1 MNNDVVIPIAKDSLH
16 YTYTKFKDMDL
27 DVDKHNHIF
36 MGMALERMAVGVL
49 KECMSVIDNMA
60 DPNDSDRYFWAV
72 QAVGQRVK
80 EHFGLE
86 Q

>member
-1 MNNDVVIPIAKDSLH
+1 MNNDVVIPIARDSLH

-36 MGMALERMAVGVL
+36 MGMALERMAAGVL

>member
-1 MNNDVVIPIAKDSLH
+1 MNNDVVIPIARDSLH

-60 DPNDSDRYFWAV
+60 DPDDSDRYFWAI
-72 QAVGQRVK
+72 QAVSQRVK

>member
-1 MNNDVVIPIAKDSLH
+1 MNNDVVIPIARDSLH

-60 DPNDSDRYFWAV
+60 DPDDSDRYFWAI
-72 QAVGQRVK
+72 QAVSQRVK

-86 Q
+86 K

>member
-1 MNNDVVIPIAKDSLH
+1 MNNDVVIPIARDSLH

-60 DPNDSDRYFWAV
+60 DPDDSDRYFWAI
-72 QAVGQRVK
+72 QAVSQRVK
-80 EHFGLE
+80 EHFGLK